1 MMNHGGWMGGG
12 WMGGGGGAMWV
23 WTVIGL
29 MVVILLAVLVKKMSS
44 K

>member
-12 WMGGGGGAMWV
+12 WMGGGGAMWV

-29 MVVILLAVLVKKMSS
+29 MVVVLLAVLIKKVSS

>member
-1 MMNHGGWMGGG
+1 MMNHSGWMGGG
-12 WMGGGGGAMWV
+12 WMGGYGGGMWV

-29 MVVILLAVLVKKMSS
+29 MVVVLLAVLIKKVSS